1 METIDAEYI
10 PLIQTD
16 ENNDDSVYED
26 TETFFSHGDN
36 VNQQEATSVEL
47 RRREKVAEK
56 LDSKVL
62 ISNQCLGAPFQK

>member
-26 TETFFSHGDN
+26 TETSSMRL
-36 VNQQEATSVEL
+36 TSKKLHQSSSVDVKKSL
-47 RRREKVAEK
+47 R
-56 LDSKVL
+56 
-62 ISNQCLGAPFQK
+62 N